1 LVFPLVDVRNVSKS
15 FGGVRALR
23 DVSLIVEEGSIH
35 GWVGQNGAGK
45 STLGRIL
52 GGEIRPDSGEII
64 VGGEAIAPRSP
75 RDALR
80 LGIVAVQ
87 QELSLVPQL
96 SVLDNVF
103 LGVESASPLGLDR
116 AGMTRSYGGVAGQL
130 GVLIPPTTRV
140 GNLSVAQQQQ
150 IEIIR
155 AIVRDARLIVFD
167 EPTAALTGDQSRLL
181 HETMRTLQSR
191 GTTLVYVSHLLDD
204 VLDVCQTVTVLR
216 DGSVVRSAPA
226 ETETTGSLIEAMLGR
241 SLSQSFPVRKGGSSD
256 DVVLGVENLSNPP
269 LLRDLSLAVRAGEIV
284 GLGGLVGSG
293 RSESCRAI
301 FGADRHSGEIFVEGK
316 SVQIRSPAQA
326 IKHGIAFL
334 PEDRKALG
342 LHLARPV
349 RENISLPHLRRF
361 SRRGH
366 LDRRSEI
373 RATAEMLA
381 RLGVRADAR
390 EAAAT
395 TLSGGNQQ
403 RVLFGKWLLETP
415 KVLIADEP
423 TRGIDVGAKRAIYE
437 LLFDLADNGIGILI
451 VSSEFEELIGLC
463 DRVLVLHRG
472 VQAAEL
478 LREDLTEERL
488 MNAAFGQTG
497 VDPDE

>member
-1 LVFPLVDVRNVSKS
+1 M
-15 FGGVRALR
+15 RALR
-23 DVSLIVEEGSIH
+23 DVSLTVEEGSIH

-75 RDALR
+75 RDALH

-87 QELSLVPQL
+87 QELTLVPQL

-103 LGVESASPLGLDR
+103 LGIESASPLGLNR
-116 AGMTRSYGGVAGQL
+116 PEMTQTYEGVAGQL
-130 GVLIPPTTRV
+130 GVAIAPTTRV
-140 GNLSVAQQQQ
+140 GSLSVAQQQQ

-204 VLDVCQTVTVLR
+204 VLDVCETITVLR
-216 DGSVVRSAPA
+216 DGSVVRSTPA
-226 ETETTGSLIEAMLGR
+226 DSETTESLIEAMLGR
-241 SLSQSFPVRKGGSSD
+241 SLSRSFPVRQGAAAD
-256 DVVLGVENLSNPP
+256 EVVLRVENLSNPP
-269 LLRDLSLAVRAGEIV
+269 LLRDLTLEVRAGEIV

-293 RSESCRAI
+293 RSEACRAI
-301 FGADRHSGEIFVEGK
+301 FGADRRSGDIFVD
-316 SVQIRSPAQA
+316 SQLVQIRSPAQA
-326 IKHGIAFL
+326 IKNGIAML

-366 LDRRSEI
+366 LNRRSEI
-373 RATAEMLA
+373 RATSEMLA

-390 EAAAT
+390 EAAAM

-403 RVLFGKWLLETP
+403 RVLFAKWLLETP
-415 KVLIADEP
+415 RILIADEP

-437 LLFDLADNGIGILI
+437 LLLNLADNGIGILV
-451 VSSEFEELIGLC
+451 VSSEFEELLGLC
-463 DRVLVLHRG
+463 DRVVVLHQG
-472 VQAAEL
+472 VRAAEL
-478 LREDLTEERL
+478 SRTELTEERL
-488 MNAAFGQTG
+488 MNAAFGQVG
-497 VDPDE
+497 AER

>member
-1 LVFPLVDVRNVSKS
+1 MDSPLVIVRDVSKS

-23 DVSLIVEEGSIH
+23 DVSLTVEEGSIH

-52 GGEIRPDSGEII
+52 AGALRPDSGEII
-64 VGGEAIAPRSP
+64 VAGDAIAPRSP

-80 LGIVAVQ
+80 FGIVAVQ
-87 QELSLVPQL
+87 QELTLVPQL

-103 LGVESASPLGLDR
+103 LGVESASPFGLNR
-116 AGMTRSYGGVAGQL
+116 AEMASKYDSVAAQL
-130 GVLIPPTTRV
+130 GVSIPATARV
-140 GNLSVAQQQQ
+140 GSLSVAQQQQ

-155 AIVRDARLIVFD
+155 AIVRDARVIVFD
-167 EPTAALTGDQSRLL
+167 EPTAALTAHQARLL
-181 HETMRTLQSR
+181 HETMRTLQAR

-204 VLDVCQTVTVLR
+204 VLDVCEAVTVLR
-216 DGSVVRSAPA
+216 DGSVVRTALAHS
-226 ETETTGSLIEAMLGR
+226 ETTESIIEAMLGR
-241 SLSQSFPVRKGGSSD
+241 TISQSFPVRQGGPSD
-256 DVVLGVENLSNPP
+256 DVVLRVENLSNPP
-269 LLRDLSLAVRAGEIV
+269 LLRDLSVVIRAGEIV

-293 RSESCRAI
+293 RSEACRAV
-301 FGADRHSGEIFVEGK
+301 FGADRRSGRIFVNGDE
-316 SVQIRSPAQA
+316 VQIRSPAQA
-326 IKHGIAFL
+326 IRHGIAML

-361 SRRGH
+361 SRCGH
-366 LDRRSEI
+366 LDRRGEV
-373 RATAEMLA
+373 RAASEMLA

-390 EAAAT
+390 EAAAM

-415 KVLIADEP
+415 TILIADEP

-437 LLFDLADNGIGILI
+437 LLFDLADNGIGIL
-451 VSSEFEELIGLC
+451 VVTSEFEELIGLC
-463 DRVLVLHRG
+463 DRVVVLHRG
-472 VQAAEL
+472 FQRAEL
-478 LREDLTEERL
+478 PRAELTEERL
-488 MNAAFGQTG
+488 MAAAFGQSG
-497 VDPDE
+497 VDRDG